1 MSKRSVYVQF
11 TITCTD
17 ISKGKPVPQNPKI
30 HIFLERFS
38 GEIRLLCHSIE
49 VCVCVYL
56 NSYDNQNDILYSSIF
71 VEILFT
77 FTATGMV
84 VSKSGSPGPVPNS
97 YFLYYIFIKALI
109 LIKFEHNA

>member
-17 ISKGKPVPQNPKI
+17 FSKGKPVPQNPKI

-49 VCVCVYL
+49 VWNRANTCVCVYL
-56 NSYDNQNDILYSSIF
+56 NSYDNQNDILYSSIV
-71 VEILFT
+71 VEIWFT
-77 FTATGMV
+77 
-84 VSKSGSPGPVPNS
+84 
-97 YFLYYIFIKALI
+97 L
-109 LIKFEHNA
+109 